1 MKVLVTGIAGFIGF
15 HTSLRLLREGFEVY
29 GVDNINQYYD
39 TQLKYDR
46 LKELGIDKSESSIKL
61 LECQSKKHKNLR
73 FKKLDIVNDYELE
86 KLFKVENFDKVC
98 HLAAQAGVRYSITH
112 PRPYIDSN
120 IIGFFNIL
128 ECCRNFQVE
137 NLIYASSSSVYGKN
151 KKVPFAI
158 EDRVDNPIS
167 LYAATKKSNELMAYT
182 YNHLYGF
189 GTIGLRFFTV
199 YGPWGRPDMAI
210 YLFTDSIIKRK
221 PIRIFNHGNLERD
234 FTYVDDIVDGILKII
249 KRVNCRVNDLYNIGN
264 SKPIKIIDFVKE
276 IENNLNINALVDF
289 EEMQAGDVE
298 KTWSDISR
306 TKNDFDYYPKINIK
320 EGIKFYINWFV
331 KYYT

>member
-1 MKVLVTGIAGFIGF
+1 MKVLLTGIAGFIGF
-15 HTSLRLLREGFEVY
+15 HTSIRLLRDGYEVY
-29 GVDNINQYYD
+29 GIDNINQYYD
-39 TQLKYDR
+39 IQLKYDR
-46 LKELGIDKSESSIKL
+46 LKELGIEQSESSIELK
-61 LECQSKKHKNLR
+61 ECRSRKYKNLR
-73 FKKLDIVNDYELE
+73 FKKLDIVNDYELK
-86 KLFKVENFDKVC
+86 KLFKLENFDKVC
-98 HLAAQAGVRYSITH
+98 HLAAQAGVRYSIKH

-128 ECCRNFQVE
+128 ESCRNFNIE

-151 KKVPFAI
+151 EKVPFEV

-167 LYAATKKSNELMAYT
+167 LYAATKKSNELMAHT

-221 PIRIFNHGNLERD
+221 SIRIFNHGNLERD
-234 FTYVDDIVDGILKII
+234 FTYIDDIVDGILKII
-249 KRVNCRVNDLYNIGN
+249 TGINSSVNDLYNIGN
-264 SKPIKIIDFVKE
+264 SKPIKIIDFVQE
-276 IENNLNINALVDF
+276 IENNLNIKALVDF
-289 EEMQAGDVE
+289 EEMQPGDVQ

-306 TKNDFDYYPKINIK
+306 IKNEFGYYPKINIR
-320 EGIKFYINWFV
+320 EGVKFYIDWFV
-331 KYYT
+331 NYYT